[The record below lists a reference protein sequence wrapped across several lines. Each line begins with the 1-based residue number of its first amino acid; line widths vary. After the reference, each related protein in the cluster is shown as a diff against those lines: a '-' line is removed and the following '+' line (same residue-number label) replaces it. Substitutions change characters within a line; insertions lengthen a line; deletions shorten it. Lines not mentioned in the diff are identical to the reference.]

1 MFLLLSNRSILDT
14 SLGFVGKHFLECY
27 DYGLPLLLGLLVKSI
42 VVCCHCVVIN
52 ETAIESGGEREA
64 VHAAN
69 EGFYRALENAS
80 LDAMSAVWL
89 HADWVKC
96 VHPGWDLIVGWEPV
110 RESWRQI
117 FDGKTGM
124 RVAAT
129 EVQITVEGDFALVSC
144 YEVLAIF
151 LDDAHAP
158 VSARTTATNLFQ
170 RVAGE
175 WRMIHHHASQV
186 PDAPM
191 VNETDRFSTG
201 SGSDRV

>member
-1 MFLLLSNRSILDT
+1 M
-14 SLGFVGKHFLECY
+14 
-27 DYGLPLLLGLLVKSI
+27 PGLLVKT
-42 VVCCHCVVIN
+42 VAVCCHCGVIN
-52 ETAIESGGEREA
+52 ETAIERDTVQE
-64 VHAAN
+64 AN
-69 EGFYRALENAS
+69 ERFYRALENAS
-80 LDAMSAVWL
+80 LEAMSAVWL

-96 VHPGWDLIVGWEPV
+96 VHPGWDLIVGWQPV

-124 RVAAT
+124 RVAAVD
-129 EVQITVEGDFALVSC
+129 VQITVEGDFALVSC
-144 YEVLAIF
+144 DEVLAIF
-151 LDDAHAP
+151 LDDARAP

-201 SGSDRV
+201 SGSAQV